1 MRGSELM
8 VDVNCGVGRAGAAEE
23 EVAAVSMRERE
34 REDERDETT
43 LRTRSRRLLDDDD
56 DVSGR
61 WLLSNPRVLLEVG
74 MGVGIPLSDSGAVE
88 LLRLDKAPGRLR
100 SLGAEEVAC
109 SL

>member
-1 MRGSELM
+1 MWGW
-8 VDVNCGVGRAGAAEE
+8 VGQGQWKTKARQAPCENGN
-23 EVAAVSMRERE
+23 ERMN
-34 REDERDETT
+34 ETRRRY
-43 LRTRSRRLLDDDD
+43 LCTRSRRLLDDDD

-100 SLGAEEVAC
+100 SLGAEVVAC